1 MKYTVF
7 PWVFEVNREVR
18 FGIVIGRGLKNG
30 LTSAEDENLLS
41 AAEEGLRKHLNH
53 PDGAALKEHPDISVY
68 RDALCRG
75 GINPNKFTNSV
86 EGMSKRVTK
95 GQALPRIN
103 ALVDLC
109 NVIALRHVVSLGG
122 HDLVDINADL
132 EVRRTV
138 EGDRFLPFGA
148 EEFESVPAGEL
159 VFTAGKT
166 IQTRQWLWRQS
177 ELGKMTADTTDVF
190 FQLVGFAGEHFPK
203 LQAAM
208 KDLENLI
215 ETRFGGSYTT
225 FMVEPERPSI
235 EF

>member
-1 MKYTVF
+1 MNYTVF
-7 PWVFEVNREVR
+7 PWVFEVNPEVR
-18 FGIVIGRGLKNG
+18 FGIVVGRGLKNG
-30 LTSAEDENLLS
+30 PTSAEDEKLLS
-41 AAEEGLRKHLNH
+41 AAEEGLREHLNH
-53 PDGAALKEHPDISVY
+53 PDGAALKEHQDIAVY
-68 RDALCRG
+68 RDALRRA

-95 GQALPRIN
+95 GQSLPRIN

-122 HDLVDINADL
+122 HDLADIDADL
-132 EVRRTV
+132 EVRQTV

-148 EEFESVPAGEL
+148 EEFENVPAGEL

-177 ELGKMTADTTDVF
+177 ELGKMTTDTTDVF
-190 FQLVGFAGEHFPK
+190 FQLVGFAGEHFPR
-203 LQAAM
+203 LEGAM
-208 KDLENLI
+208 RDLEELI
-215 ETRFGGSYTT
+215 RARFEGSYTS
-225 FMVEPERPSI
+225 FMVDPEQPSI

>member
-7 PWVFEVNREVR
+7 PWVFEVNPKVR
-18 FGIVIGRGLKNG
+18 FGIVVGRGLQNG
-30 LTSAEDENLLS
+30 PTTGEDEKMLS
-41 AAEEGLRKHLNH
+41 AAEEGLREHLNH
-53 PDGAALKEHPDISVY
+53 ADGAALKEHPDIAVY
-68 RDALCRG
+68 RDALLRA

-86 EGMSKRVTK
+86 EGMSKRIVK
-95 GQALPRIN
+95 GQPLPRIN
-103 ALVDLC
+103 AMVDLC

-122 HDLVDINADL
+122 HDLADIDADL

-159 VFTAGKT
+159 VFTSGHK

-190 FQLVGFAGEHFPK
+190 FQLVGFAGGHFPK
-203 LQAAM
+203 LEAAM
-208 KDLENLI
+208 KDLETLI
-215 ETRFGGSYTT
+215 ESRFGGSYTS
-225 FMVEPERPSI
+225 FLVEPDRPSI

>member
-1 MKYTVF
+1 MNYTVF
-7 PWVFEVNREVR
+7 PWVFDVNPEVR
-18 FGIVIGRGLKNG
+18 FGIVVGRGLKNG
-30 LTSAEDENLLS
+30 PTSGEDEKML
-41 AAEEGLRKHLNH
+41 AVAEAGLRDHL
-53 PDGAALKEHPDISVY
+53 DGAALKEHPDIAVY
-68 RDALCRG
+68 RNALRRA

-86 EGMSKRVTK
+86 EGMSKRVTR
-95 GQALPRIN
+95 GQPLPRIN

-122 HDLVDINADL
+122 HDLADIDADL

-159 VFTAGKT
+159 VFTAGNT

-203 LQAAM
+203 LEAAM
-208 KDLENLI
+208 RELEDLI
-215 ETRFGGSYTT
+215 GSRFGGSYTA
-225 FMVEPERPSI
+225 FVVDPERPSI

>member
-1 MKYTVF
+1 MNYTVF
-7 PWVFEVNREVR
+7 PWIFEVNPEVR
-18 FGIVIGRGLKNG
+18 FGIVVGRGLKNG
-30 LTSAEDENLLS
+30 PTSAEDEKML
-41 AAEEGLRKHLNH
+41 AVAEAGLRDHLDH
-53 PDGAALKEHPDISVY
+53 PDGAGLKEHPDIAVY
-68 RDALCRG
+68 RDALRRA

-86 EGMSKRVTK
+86 EGMGKRVTK
-95 GQALPRIN
+95 GQSLPRIN

-122 HDLVDINADL
+122 HDLADIDADL

-148 EEFESVPAGEL
+148 EEFENVPAGEL

-177 ELGKMTADTTDVF
+177 ELGKMTTDTTDVF
-190 FQLVGFAGEHFPK
+190 FQLVGFAGDHLSK
-203 LQAAM
+203 LEGAM
-208 KDLENLI
+208 QDLKDLI
-215 ETRFGGSYTT
+215 GSRFDGSSTS